1 MNITPKLNRQ
11 QSPPAAAFAAFE
23 IAQVR
28 AHQLVHNIPAYTLE
42 AGEQP
47 VIRIDFVIGSG
58 SWDEEVRLAAS
69 LTNRMLQEGTR
80 FRSGREIAEQ
90 LDYFGAYLQ
99 YETGA
104 DRSGMTLYTLHKHLG
119 AVLPTVLE
127 LLFQPGF
134 PLTELETTVR
144 NHLQQLEVD
153 AQKVSSM
160 ARKQF
165 MKSVFGETH
174 PYGYQTLAEDLRA
187 VRPDQLA
194 GFHNR
199 QYTTDNVTIVI
210 AGWHPEAAL
219 ETLNKA
225 LSQIEPTLKDI
236 AERQHPIQSSL
247 PGRIEV
253 PKAGALQHAL
263 RLGKP
268 MVGKNDPDYVG
279 LKVLNTLLGGYFGSR
294 LMSNLR
300 ENKGYTYGVGS
311 AVMSYERA
319 AFFTIATE
327 VGADVSEAAIAE
339 IFKELALLRAEPVG
353 QEELDAVRG
362 YLQGV
367 YLSNFDGAFALADR
381 FKDVHFFGLDY
392 SYYDHYITT
401 VQSITPTQL
410 HALAVKHFDPT
421 SLITVR
427 AGS

>member
-1 MNITPKLNRQ
+1 MPKLNRQ
-11 QSPPAAAFAAFE
+11 QSPPAAAFEAFE

-28 AHQLVHNIPAYTLE
+28 AHRLEHNIPAYTLE
-42 AGEQP
+42 AGEQA
-47 VIRIDFVIGSG
+47 VLRIDFVVGSG

-80 FRSGREIAEQ
+80 MRSGREIAEQ
-90 LDYFGAYLQ
+90 LDYYGAYLQ
-99 YETGA
+99 YEAGA
-104 DRSGMTLYTLHKHLG
+104 DRCGMSLYTLHKHLD

-134 PLTELETTVR
+134 PLAELETTVR

-160 ARKQF
+160 ARRQF
-165 MKSVFGETH
+165 MKAVFGEEH
-174 PYGYQTLAEDLRA
+174 PYGYQTLAEDLKA

-194 GFHNR
+194 RFHKR
-199 QYTTDNVTIVI
+199 HYTTDNVTIVI
-210 AGWHPEAAL
+210 AGWRPEEAL
-219 ETLNKA
+219 ESLNKA
-225 LSQIEPTLKDI
+225 LGQLSACESNKSLR
-236 AERQHPIQSSL
+236 EHPVL
-247 PGRIEV
+247 TTVPGRIEV

-268 MVGKNDPDYVG
+268 IIGKTDPDYVG
-279 LKVLNTLLGGYFGSR
+279 FKVLNTLLGGYFGSR

-300 ENKGYTYGVGS
+300 EDKGYTYGVGS
-311 AVMSYERA
+311 AVMSYERG

-327 VGADVSEAAIAE
+327 VGADVSEAAMAE
-339 IFKELALLRAEPVG
+339 IIKEVSLLRAEPVG
-353 QEELDAVRG
+353 QDELDAVRS

-392 SYYDHYITT
+392 SYYDHYIST
-401 VQSITPTQL
+401 VQNITPEAL
-410 HALAVKHFDPT
+410 HVLAQKYLDPT
-421 SLITVR
+421 SFIAVR

>member
-1 MNITPKLNRQ
+1 MNITPPLNRQ
-11 QSPPAAAFAAFE
+11 QSPPSATFESFE

-28 AHQLVHNIPAYTLE
+28 AHQLVHSIPAYTLE
-42 AGEQP
+42 AGEQA
-47 VIRIDFVIGSG
+47 VLRIDFVIGSG

-80 FRSGREIAEQ
+80 LRSGREIAEQ
-90 LDYFGAYLQ
+90 LDYYGAYLQ
-99 YETGA
+99 YEAGA
-104 DRSGMTLYTLHKHLG
+104 DRSGMSLYTLHKHLD

-134 PLTELETTVR
+134 PLAELETTVR

-160 ARKQF
+160 ARRQF

-174 PYGYQTLAEDLRA
+174 PYGYQTLAEDLKA

-194 GFHNR
+194 RYHKR
-199 QYTTDNVTIVI
+199 HYTTDNLTVII
-210 AGWHPEAAL
+210 AGWQPEAAL
-219 ETLNKA
+219 EHLNKA
-225 LSQIEPTLKDI
+225 LSELSACFADKPMREHMLQTQP
-236 AERQHPIQSSL
+236 A
-247 PGRIEV
+247 GRIEV
-253 PKAGALQHAL
+253 PKTGALQHAL
-263 RLGKP
+263 RIGKP
-268 MVGKNDPDYVG
+268 MIGKTDPDYVG

-300 ENKGYTYGVGS
+300 EDKGYTYGVGS
-311 AVMSYERA
+311 AVMSYERG

-353 QEELDAVRG
+353 HDELDAVRS

-392 SYYDHYITT
+392 SYYDHYIST
-401 VQSITPTQL
+401 VQSITPEQL
-410 HALAVKHFDPT
+410 HALAVKHLDPAT
-421 SLITVR
+421 FITVR